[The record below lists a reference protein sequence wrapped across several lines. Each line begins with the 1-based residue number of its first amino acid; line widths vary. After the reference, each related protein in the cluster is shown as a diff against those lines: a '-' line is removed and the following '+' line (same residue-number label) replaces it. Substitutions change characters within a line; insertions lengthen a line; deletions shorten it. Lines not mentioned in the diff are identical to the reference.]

1 MKRIT
6 LLVAL
11 LSTMASCS
19 VAFGHAS
26 AIPLVDLAVTLDEDA
41 LTYKAAVPTFAFDPL
56 RDVQLGSEYP
66 SLDERKEEIEN
77 FIATTCPVKID
88 GIAVRP
94 VLESLA
100 FGEPAE
106 APSSPFATGPE
117 ADSYGGGPDADSY
130 GAAPEADGGFGE
142 MSGIGPP
149 SLWLDAYMTL
159 SYSTKGKPRRVSMGW
174 NLFTEE
180 ALEETEIPGLMS
192 LDQSLSSSQSM
203 NVDGVMTT
211 GSPDEVIAVLTAF
224 GRKKYVVFNAD
235 EPGYVW
241 HADGLTS
248 RADQM
253 AVVPHAAEKTISL
266 PIVPMVAGA
275 LLLSLLLA
283 VRAAR
288 MSRGFATVALVI
300 VLIAGVAGQ
309 NVVRIEIKP
318 FWRGGMEM
326 PDKAEAK
333 EIFAA
338 LHRNV
343 YRAFDYETED
353 SIYDALAQSVSGEL
367 LDQIY
372 NDVYQGLILS
382 EEGGAICKIERVE
395 ILESQMQT
403 ATEERGADLQF
414 SMSCNWRVLGLVEHW
429 GHVHRR
435 VNEYSAIYTLSPS
448 GDQWKIS
455 GVDMTDQLRVT
466 GKTQ

>member
-1 MKRIT
+1 MQRLS
-6 LLVAL
+6 LLVAV
-11 LSTMASCS
+11 LSTMAAGS

-26 AIPLVDLAVTLDEDA
+26 AIPLVDLAVRLDEDA
-41 LTYKAAVPTFAFDPL
+41 LTYEASVPTFAFEPL
-56 RDVQLGSEYP
+56 IDIQLESEYP

-94 VLESLA
+94 VLESLE
-100 FGEPAE
+100 FREPE
-106 APSSPFATGPE
+106 KAPASPFEAGPE
-117 ADSYGGGPDADSY
+117 ANSYD
-130 GAAPEADGGFGE
+130 AAPAADDGYG
-142 MSGIGPP
+142 SATGIAPP
-149 SLWLDAYMTL
+149 SLWLEAHMTL
-159 SYSTKGKPRRVSMGW
+159 SYSTKGTPRRISMGW
-174 NLFTEE
+174 NLFTED
-180 ALEETEIPGLMS
+180 ALAETTIPGLMS
-192 LDQSLSSSQSM
+192 FDQSFGSSQSM
-203 NVDGVMTT
+203 NPDGVMTT
-211 GSPDEVIAVLTAF
+211 GSPDEVIAVFTAF
-224 GRKKYVVFNAD
+224 GRKKYVVFNVS

-241 HADGLTS
+241 HADGRTR
-248 RADQM
+248 RADLM
-253 AVVPHAAEKTISL
+253 AVVPNAAEKTIGV
-266 PIVPMVAGA
+266 PMVPMVAGA

-283 VRAAR
+283 VRAAK
-288 MSRGFATVALVI
+288 MSRGFAAVALVI

-309 NVVRIEIKP
+309 NVGRLEIKP

-326 PDKAEAK
+326 PDEAEAK

-395 ILESQMQT
+395 ILENKMQA
-403 ATEERGADLQF
+403 ATDERGADLQF
-414 SMSCNWRVLGLVEHW
+414 SMSCKWRVLGLVEHW

-435 VNEYSAIYTLSPS
+435 INEYSAIYTLTPS
-448 GDQWKIS
+448 GNQWKIS
-455 GVDMTDQLRVT
+455 GVDMTDQQRVT
-466 GKTQ
+466 GQTP